1 MRKNLFSL
9 VFMPF
14 LMCFGACKKE
24 SKKQMYEQQLE
35 LLKHTQVYQ
44 DVQKSAKASF
54 EEWLKQDLE
63 EVRMLNDCNW
73 KIDEA
78 VFFNTAKN
86 KAYLLLVMQDRAPDA
101 ELDYVN
107 MAYAALENGKWGI
120 YFLSL
125 PNMVFPRDRFSKDKF
140 KPIPLSVLSEYSRES
155 ILNSYI
161 DRNGKINDAYV
172 ESEYT
177 DELKARKAKFLNPKK

>member
-1 MRKNLFSL
+1 
-9 VFMPF
+9 
-14 LMCFGACKKE
+14 
-24 SKKQMYEQQLE
+24 MYEQQLE
-35 LLKHTQVYQ
+35 LMKHTQVYQ

-78 VFFNTAKN
+78 VFFNTAKD

-125 PNMVFPRDRFSKDKF
+125 PNMVFPRERFSKDKF

-155 ILNSYI
+155 ILNSYM
-161 DRNGKINDAYV
+161 DRSGKINNAYV
-172 ESEYT
+172 DSEYT